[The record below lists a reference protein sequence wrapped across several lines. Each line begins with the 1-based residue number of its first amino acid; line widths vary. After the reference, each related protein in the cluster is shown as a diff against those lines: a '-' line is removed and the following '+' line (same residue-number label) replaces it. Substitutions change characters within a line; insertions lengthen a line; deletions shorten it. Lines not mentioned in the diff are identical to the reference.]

1 MRAISDY
8 IGFLIIL
15 IIILIILVPLILY
28 TSTLYYANNIPPQN
42 NQEMFNGKFI
52 NITYIEKVNG
62 NTIEGVLCITY
73 PLPLGSISPQ
83 VINLYNYSYGQW
95 VPLGVPKHSPP
106 VLQGNNYYVKYL
118 INGYAAQ
125 IEVEVEYLNQIYYA
139 YLQYNTSAMVG

>member
-1 MRAISDY
+1 LRAISDY

-52 NITYIEKVNG
+52 NITYIEKANG

-73 PLPLGSISPQ
+73 PLGSIPPQ

-95 VPLGVPKHSPP
+95 VPISSSVYQPSSP
-106 VLQGNNYYVKYL
+106 VLHKYL